1 MAGSAQFEN
10 DKLSSKIVTFGRL
23 SGTIK
28 EKRITNIF
36 KQFLTISIV
45 WFKQKLTIVGHPAQ
59 SLKVRP
65 LGLDAYFKILCEF
78 S

>member
-1 MAGSAQFEN
+1 MDIFSKFFVHNSDKMAGSAQFEN

-45 WFKQKLTIVGHPAQ
+45 
-59 SLKVRP
+59 
-65 LGLDAYFKILCEF
+65 
-78 S
+78 